1 MATRISVTSLN
12 QEIVRALAREGIP
25 SVGMSPFACGW
36 STKQRNLESVDA
48 SQIMLSL
55 HVGFVPVLHGDAV
68 LDELLD
74 CTILS
79 GDVIIRHLAQL
90 LSPKYVVFLTD
101 VHGVFDRP
109 PSDPNAVL
117 LREIA
122 VDENGSWSIVKPA
135 LKGNKK
141 GVEISVAAHDTTGG
155 METKILEAA
164 AIARLGVD
172 VYITKVGTEHSLR
185 ALKGDTSSE
194 DWLGTV
200 IRSSR

>member
-1 MATRISVTSLN
+1 VYDSV
-12 QEIVRALAREGIP
+12 EGIP

-90 LSPKYVVFLTD
+90 LSPKYVVFL
-101 VHGVFDRP
+101 
-109 PSDPNAVL
+109 VL
-117 LREIA
+117 LPSHLCHDLTIYIMYVRWCVHQIIYM
-122 VDENGSWSIVKPA
+122 DE
-135 LKGNKK
+135 
-141 GVEISVAAHDTTGG
+141 
-155 METKILEAA
+155 M
-164 AIARLGVD
+164 
-172 VYITKVGTEHSLR
+172 SLF
-185 ALKGDTSSE
+185 
-194 DWLGTV
+194 
-200 IRSSR
+200 